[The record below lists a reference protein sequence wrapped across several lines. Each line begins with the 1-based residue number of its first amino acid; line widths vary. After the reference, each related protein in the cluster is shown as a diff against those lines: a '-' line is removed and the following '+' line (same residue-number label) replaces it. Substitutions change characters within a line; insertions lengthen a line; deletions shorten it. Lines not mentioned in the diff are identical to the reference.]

1 MARLEGVARP
11 LLAPMMRNAGRMQL
25 DPAAQKRHRAWTTKT
40 ALLFGDWIRSYKQPP
55 DGVWAWLFA
64 VNAHPDGR
72 LATSFGGWFAGYDGR
87 ADAYLRTFHVG
98 ALGFRALGV
107 THNRE
112 VTTAP
117 PRSPSGLRAR
127 PGADLAPPRRQLA
140 GRRLGR
146 SAWGTSRCS
155 PSGQRPRSGSSV
167 TSPEITCGPRVPD
180 CVPAAVG
187 AIPDRGKV
195 SLRERKDRRRALL
208 CVPM

>member
-1 MARLEGVARP
+1 MQQRLDGAARRCREAAACAHDAQR
-11 LLAPMMRNAGRMQL
+11 RTNATRSGRSE
-25 DPAAQKRHRAWTTKT
+25 AHRAWTTKT

-64 VNAHPDGR
+64 VNAHPAGR

-127 PGADLAPPRRQLA
+127 PGADLAPARRQLA

-146 SAWGTSRCS
+146 SAWGD
-155 PSGQRPRSGSSV
+155 V
-167 TSPEITCGPRVPD
+167 KVLAEW
-180 CVPAAVG
+180 PAT
-187 AIPDRGKV
+187 AIRL
-195 SLRERKDRRRALL
+195 LRHQ
-208 CVPM
+208 P